1 VKILTANRL
10 APGEVVYW
18 NGSSG
23 WMPDLQ
29 QAQFLE
35 DAAAES
41 ALKTAEEWV
50 ARNEVVA
57 PYLFPVRLENGRI
70 VPTSARELIRA
81 SGPSVRLD
89 LGKQAA

>member
-1 VKILTANRL
+1 MKVLTANKL

-29 QAQFLE
+29 QAQLLE
-35 DAAAES
+35 DAEAAS
-41 ALKTAEEWV
+41 TLKTAAEWV

-70 VPTSARELIRA
+70 VPATARELIRA
-81 SGPSVRLD
+81 RGPSVRLD

>member
-1 VKILTANRL
+1 MQVLTANRL

-23 WMPDLQ
+23 WTPDLQ
-29 QAQFLE
+29 QAQLLE

-41 ALKTAEEWV
+41 ALKTAAEWV
-50 ARNEVVA
+50 TRNEVVA

-70 VPTSARELIRA
+70 VPTTARELIRA
-81 SGPSVRLD
+81 RGPSVRLD

>member
-1 VKILTANRL
+1 MKVLTANKL

-29 QAQFLE
+29 QAQLLE
-35 DAAAES
+35 DAEAES
-41 ALKTAEEWV
+41 TLKSAAKWV

-57 PYLFPVRLENGRI
+57 PYLFSVRLENGRI
-70 VPTSARELIRA
+70 VPTTARELIRA
-81 SGPSVRLD
+81 KGPSVRLD